1 MAIQQGLGG
10 LMPQAPMAGQPVDPR
25 MGAALD
31 VVGADELAEKT
42 DMPLATAALMKRNE
56 ALELL
61 KSAENDERAAQFQ
74 APPNPSINDQVNQG
88 LAGMLRSMMPG
99 QALRG
104 RQVQQAR
111 ARKMLGP
118 MSPQRAPQ
126 MAAGLPGLPATN
138 MRRMAANGGVIGYA
152 PGGDVEAEDTGFLA
166 GLRKLDEGLKA
177 DEAERQAERMARG
190 RRASDYIPVP
200 GGGSY
205 YLPVKNLI
213 YDIGQGVS
221 GLANLMKRKP
231 EEKEEPVDVNA
242 LFLSVYDDYTKALE
256 SGNEERIARASEL
269 VNSFDETTRREA
281 LQSVQQNKM
290 MGGKVKGYAGPD
302 GSLVTGDSL
311 EEEVQ
316 RLLGEQV
323 EPSGY
328 TGPSAA
334 ERRESLTEDNA
345 KRRSMR
351 EEERKFRTQL
361 ATRGLNV
368 SQINKIVEQAYQDPE
383 TGSFSMPQPIDPS
396 KVPSREATAPD
407 ALDLLDTGAMEARA
421 KYKAIDRGPTYQEY
435 LPNADPSTLP
445 RGGTGEEAR
454 APAPQSFPAQLPENF
469 QSDIATVLERSKGL
483 MALDEEADAR
493 RVSDRLA
500 EIMGPTREA
509 QESRRQAQ
517 EESRRLRET
526 EFTPEAMRFNRLR
539 AALERGGRE
548 GLGGFGAGER
558 AEADRLLKAQIESS
572 DKTAAEFDALV
583 KEMQAMGLNEFQ
595 AEEAARQG
603 IRDQVQTGMTVTEA
617 INKTLADIAV
627 SEADRAQ
634 RQAAQ
639 ELQAQTSLDVARIQ
653 GDVQL
658 AVANLNKENTEFGR
672 SFRTLRN
679 QAAQDNPN
687 LSAVE
692 LDSMALERLFD
703 QEIKAQMA
711 KIGVSEQQLQQSAI
725 NDSIRAAADVLAN
738 DPSTFGQPELRQQKI
753 LELAERIRNQYGT
766 STTGGQPNASQIQ
779 ALIANPQR
787 RAEFDEKFGQG
798 AAARFLGQ

>member
-10 LMPQAPMAGQPVDPR
+10 LMPQAPTAGQPVDPR

-104 RQVQQAR
+104 RQVQQAK
-111 ARKMLGP
+111 ARQMLGP

-152 PGGDVEAEDTGFLA
+152 PGGG
-166 GLRKLDEGLKA
+166 
-177 DEAERQAERMARG
+177 
-190 RRASDYIPVP
+190 
-200 GGGSY
+200 
-205 YLPVKNLI
+205 
-213 YDIGQGVS
+213 
-221 GLANLMKRKP
+221 
-231 EEKEEPVDVNA
+231 
-242 LFLSVYDDYTKALE
+242 
-256 SGNEERIARASEL
+256 
-269 VNSFDETTRREA
+269 
-281 LQSVQQNKM
+281 
-290 MGGKVKGYAGPD
+290 VKGYAGPD
-302 GSLVTGDSL
+302 GSLVRRGDTAAQ
-311 EEEVQ
+311 EQ
-316 RLLGEQV
+316 RRQ
-323 EPSGY
+323 
-328 TGPSAA
+328 AA
-334 ERRESLTEDNA
+334 
-345 KRRSMR
+345 
-351 EEERKFRTQL
+351 Q
-361 ATRGLNV
+361 
-368 SQINKIVEQAYQDPE
+368 
-383 TGSFSMPQPIDPS
+383 
-396 KVPSREATAPD
+396 
-407 ALDLLDTGAMEARA
+407 EARA
-421 KYKAIDRGPTYQEY
+421 RREAEREADRAAFNALVALMNSGKSPEEARRILSAREALTTDTGITEAQYNYATGPEPAITQY
-435 LPNADPSTLP
+435 LPDVDQSTLP
-445 RGGTGEEAR
+445 MGFVGGEEEPTPAPITEGAEEAR
-454 APAPQSFPAQLPENF
+454 APALQSFPTQLPENF
-469 QSDIATVLERSKGL
+469 QSDMATLLGRSKGL

-509 QESRRQAQ
+509 QASRRQAQ

-603 IRDQVQTGMTVTEA
+603 VRDQVQTGMTVTQA
-617 INKTLADIAV
+617 INKTLADISV

-639 ELQAQTSLDVARIQ
+639 ELQAR
-653 GDVQL
+653 
-658 AVANLNKENTEFGR
+658 
-672 SFRTLRN
+672 
-679 QAAQDNPN
+679 
-687 LSAVE
+687 
-692 LDSMALERLFD
+692 
-703 QEIKAQMA
+703 
-711 KIGVSEQQLQQSAI
+711 
-725 NDSIRAAADVLAN
+725 
-738 DPSTFGQPELRQQKI
+738 
-753 LELAERIRNQYGT
+753 T
-766 STTGGQPNASQIQ
+766 STEVAQIQ
-779 ALIANPQR
+779 ASRPTDFMNEINMRVEALMAGDEGLSLIDARKQAIEDRIEAQGRVAMDAAGIRREDLDMNRLKNAYSMAADKLANRMGLNLDPAAYNREFNAEVQR
-787 RAEFDEKFGQG
+787 ILAQFEGSG
-798 AAARFLGQ
+798 AGGAQPMPSDRSDLVVGTVYNTARGPATWNGTSFEPVQ

>member
-10 LMPQAPMAGQPVDPR
+10 LMPQAPTAGQPVDPR

-104 RQVQQAR
+104 RQVQQAK
-111 ARKMLGP
+111 ARQMLGP

-152 PGGDVEAEDTGFLA
+152 PGGG
-166 GLRKLDEGLKA
+166 
-177 DEAERQAERMARG
+177 
-190 RRASDYIPVP
+190 
-200 GGGSY
+200 
-205 YLPVKNLI
+205 
-213 YDIGQGVS
+213 
-221 GLANLMKRKP
+221 
-231 EEKEEPVDVNA
+231 
-242 LFLSVYDDYTKALE
+242 
-256 SGNEERIARASEL
+256 
-269 VNSFDETTRREA
+269 
-281 LQSVQQNKM
+281 
-290 MGGKVKGYAGPD
+290 VKGYAGPD
-302 GSLVTGDSL
+302 GSLVRRGDTAAQ
-311 EEEVQ
+311 EQ
-316 RLLGEQV
+316 RRQ
-323 EPSGY
+323 
-328 TGPSAA
+328 AA
-334 ERRESLTEDNA
+334 
-345 KRRSMR
+345 
-351 EEERKFRTQL
+351 Q
-361 ATRGLNV
+361 
-368 SQINKIVEQAYQDPE
+368 
-383 TGSFSMPQPIDPS
+383 
-396 KVPSREATAPD
+396 
-407 ALDLLDTGAMEARA
+407 EARA
-421 KYKAIDRGPTYQEY
+421 RREAEREADRAAFNALVALMNSGKSPEEARRILSAREALTTDTGITEAQYNYATGPEPAITQY
-435 LPNADPSTLP
+435 LPDVDQSTLP
-445 RGGTGEEAR
+445 MGFVGGEEEPTPAPITEGAEEAR
-454 APAPQSFPAQLPENF
+454 APALQSFPTQLPENF
-469 QSDIATVLERSKGL
+469 QSDMATLLGRSKGL

-509 QESRRQAQ
+509 QASRRQAQ

-603 IRDQVQTGMTVTEA
+603 IRDQVQTGMTVTQA
-617 INKTLADIAV
+617 INKTLADISV

-634 RQAAQ
+634 KQAGQ
-639 ELQAQTSLDVARIQ
+639 ELQARTSKEVA
-653 GDVQL
+653 
-658 AVANLNKENTEFGR
+658 
-672 SFRTLRN
+672 
-679 QAAQDNPN
+679 
-687 LSAVE
+687 
-692 LDSMALERLFD
+692 
-703 QEIKAQMA
+703 
-711 KIGVSEQQLQQSAI
+711 
-725 NDSIRAAADVLAN
+725 
-738 DPSTFGQPELRQQKI
+738 
-753 LELAERIRNQYGT
+753 
-766 STTGGQPNASQIQ
+766 QIQ
-779 ALIANPQR
+779 ASRPTDFMNEINMRVEALMAGDEGLSLIDARKQAIEDRIEAQGRVAMDAAGIRREDLDMNRLKNAYSMAADKLANRMDLNLDPTAYNREFNAEVQR
-787 RAEFDEKFGQG
+787 IVAQFGGSG
-798 AAARFLGQ
+798 AGGAQPMPSDRSDLVVGTVYNTARGPATWNGTSFEPVQ

>member
-10 LMPQAPMAGQPVDPR
+10 LMPQAPTAGQPVDPR

-111 ARKMLGP
+111 ARQMLGP

-166 GLRKLDEGLKA
+166 GLR
-177 DEAERQAERMARG
+177 
-190 RRASDYIPVP
+190 
-200 GGGSY
+200 
-205 YLPVKNLI
+205 
-213 YDIGQGVS
+213 QGVS
-221 GLANLMKRKP
+221 GLANLMKGKP

-256 SGNEERIARASEL
+256 SGNEERIARTLEL

-328 TGPSAA
+328 TGPSAE
-334 ERRESLTEDNA
+334 ERKENLAEDNA
-345 KRRSMR
+345 RRRRMR
-351 EEERKFRTQL
+351 EEERRFRTQL

-368 SQINKIVEQAYQDPE
+368 PQINKIVEQAYQDPD

-421 KYKAIDRGPTYQEY
+421 KYKAIDRGPTYREY

-445 RGGTGEEAR
+445 RGGMGGIEEAS
-454 APAPQSFPAQLPENF
+454 APQSFPTQLPENF
-469 QSDIATVLERSKGL
+469 QSDMAAVLKRSKGL

-603 IRDQVQTGMTVTEA
+603 VRDQVQTGMTVA
-617 INKTLADIAV
+617 QAVNSTLANIAT

-639 ELQAQTSLDVARIQ
+639 ELSAQTSLDVAQIQ

-692 LDSMALERLFD
+692 LDSRALEALFD

-711 KIGVSEQQLQQSAI
+711 RIGVSEQQLQQSAI

-738 DPSTFGQPELRQQKI
+738 DMSTLGQPELRQQKI
-753 LELAERIRNQYGT
+753 LELAEQIRDQYGT
-766 STTGGQPNASQIQ
+766 SATGGQPNASQIQ

-787 RAEFDEKFGQG
+787 RDEFDEKFGQG

>member
-10 LMPQAPMAGQPVDPR
+10 LMPQAPTAGQPVDPR

-104 RQVQQAR
+104 RQVQQAK
-111 ARKMLGP
+111 ARQMLGP

-152 PGGDVEAEDTGFLA
+152 PGGG
-166 GLRKLDEGLKA
+166 
-177 DEAERQAERMARG
+177 
-190 RRASDYIPVP
+190 
-200 GGGSY
+200 
-205 YLPVKNLI
+205 
-213 YDIGQGVS
+213 
-221 GLANLMKRKP
+221 
-231 EEKEEPVDVNA
+231 
-242 LFLSVYDDYTKALE
+242 
-256 SGNEERIARASEL
+256 
-269 VNSFDETTRREA
+269 
-281 LQSVQQNKM
+281 
-290 MGGKVKGYAGPD
+290 VKGYAGPD
-302 GSLVTGDSL
+302 GSLVRRGDTAAQ
-311 EEEVQ
+311 EQ
-316 RLLGEQV
+316 RRQ
-323 EPSGY
+323 
-328 TGPSAA
+328 AA
-334 ERRESLTEDNA
+334 
-345 KRRSMR
+345 
-351 EEERKFRTQL
+351 Q
-361 ATRGLNV
+361 
-368 SQINKIVEQAYQDPE
+368 
-383 TGSFSMPQPIDPS
+383 
-396 KVPSREATAPD
+396 
-407 ALDLLDTGAMEARA
+407 EARA
-421 KYKAIDRGPTYQEY
+421 RREAEREADRAAFNALVALMNSGKSPEEARRILSAREALTTDTGITEAQYNYATGPEPAITQY
-435 LPNADPSTLP
+435 LPDVDQSTLP
-445 RGGTGEEAR
+445 MGFVGGEEEPTPAPITEGAEEAR
-454 APAPQSFPAQLPENF
+454 APALQSFPTQLPENF
-469 QSDIATVLERSKGL
+469 QSDMATLLGRSKGL

-509 QESRRQAQ
+509 QASRRQAQ

-603 IRDQVQTGMTVTEA
+603 IRDQVQTGMTVTQA
-617 INKTLADIAV
+617 INKTLADISV

-634 RQAAQ
+634 KQAGQ
-639 ELQAQTSLDVARIQ
+639 ELQARTSKEVA
-653 GDVQL
+653 
-658 AVANLNKENTEFGR
+658 
-672 SFRTLRN
+672 
-679 QAAQDNPN
+679 
-687 LSAVE
+687 
-692 LDSMALERLFD
+692 
-703 QEIKAQMA
+703 
-711 KIGVSEQQLQQSAI
+711 
-725 NDSIRAAADVLAN
+725 
-738 DPSTFGQPELRQQKI
+738 
-753 LELAERIRNQYGT
+753 
-766 STTGGQPNASQIQ
+766 QIQ
-779 ALIANPQR
+779 ASRPTDFMNEINMRVEALMAGNQGLSLIDARKQAIEDRFEAQGRVAMEAAGIRRKDLDMNSLKNAYSMAADKLANRMDLNLDPTAYNREFNAEVQR
-787 RAEFDEKFGQG
+787 IVAQFGGSG
-798 AAARFLGQ
+798 AGGAQPMPSDRSDLVVGTVYNTARGPATWNGTSFEPVQ

>member
-111 ARKMLGP
+111 ARQMLGP
-118 MSPQRAPQ
+118 MPQRRAPQ

-166 GLRKLDEGLKA
+166 ALRELDEGLKA
-177 DEAERQAERMARG
+177 DEAERQAERIARG
-190 RRASDYIPVP
+190 RRVSDYIPVP

-205 YLPVKNLI
+205 YLPVKNLM

-302 GSLVTGDSL
+302 GSLVRRGDTAAQ
-311 EEEVQ
+311 EQ
-316 RLLGEQV
+316 RRQV
-323 EPSGY
+323 
-328 TGPSAA
+328 A
-334 ERRESLTEDNA
+334 
-345 KRRSMR
+345 
-351 EEERKFRTQL
+351 Q
-361 ATRGLNV
+361 
-368 SQINKIVEQAYQDPE
+368 
-383 TGSFSMPQPIDPS
+383 
-396 KVPSREATAPD
+396 
-407 ALDLLDTGAMEARA
+407 EARA
-421 KYKAIDRGPTYQEY
+421 RREAEREADRAAFNDLVALINSGKSPAEARRILSAREALTTDTGITEAQYNYATGPEPTITEY
-435 LPNADPSTLP
+435 LPNADQSTLP
-445 RGGTGEEAR
+445 MGGLGAEEEPTPAPTTEGAEEVR
-454 APAPQSFPAQLPENF
+454 APAPQSFPTQLPENF
-469 QSDIATVLERSKGL
+469 QSDMATLLERSKGL

-509 QESRRQAQ
+509 QASRRQAQ

-603 IRDQVQTGMTVTEA
+603 VRDQVQTGMTVTQA
-617 INKTLADIAV
+617 INKTLADISV

-639 ELQAQTSLDVARIQ
+639 ELQAR
-653 GDVQL
+653 
-658 AVANLNKENTEFGR
+658 
-672 SFRTLRN
+672 
-679 QAAQDNPN
+679 
-687 LSAVE
+687 
-692 LDSMALERLFD
+692 
-703 QEIKAQMA
+703 
-711 KIGVSEQQLQQSAI
+711 
-725 NDSIRAAADVLAN
+725 
-738 DPSTFGQPELRQQKI
+738 
-753 LELAERIRNQYGT
+753 T
-766 STTGGQPNASQIQ
+766 STEVAQIQ
-779 ALIANPQR
+779 ASRPTDFMNEINMRVEALMAGDEGLSLIDARKQAIEDRFEAQGRVAMEAAGIRREDLDMNRLKNAYSMAADKLANRMGLNLDPAAYNREFNAEVQR
-787 RAEFDEKFGQG
+787 ILAQFEGSG
-798 AAARFLGQ
+798 AGGAQPMPSDRSDLVVGTVYNTARGPATWNGTSFEPVQ

>member
-1 MAIQQGLGG
+1 
-10 LMPQAPMAGQPVDPR
+10 

-104 RQVQQAR
+104 RQVQQAK
-111 ARKMLGP
+111 ARQMLGP

-152 PGGDVEAEDTGFLA
+152 PGGG
-166 GLRKLDEGLKA
+166 
-177 DEAERQAERMARG
+177 
-190 RRASDYIPVP
+190 
-200 GGGSY
+200 
-205 YLPVKNLI
+205 
-213 YDIGQGVS
+213 
-221 GLANLMKRKP
+221 
-231 EEKEEPVDVNA
+231 
-242 LFLSVYDDYTKALE
+242 
-256 SGNEERIARASEL
+256 
-269 VNSFDETTRREA
+269 
-281 LQSVQQNKM
+281 
-290 MGGKVKGYAGPD
+290 VKGYAGPD
-302 GSLVTGDSL
+302 GSLVRRGDTAAQ
-311 EEEVQ
+311 EQ
-316 RLLGEQV
+316 RRQ
-323 EPSGY
+323 
-328 TGPSAA
+328 AA
-334 ERRESLTEDNA
+334 
-345 KRRSMR
+345 
-351 EEERKFRTQL
+351 Q
-361 ATRGLNV
+361 
-368 SQINKIVEQAYQDPE
+368 
-383 TGSFSMPQPIDPS
+383 
-396 KVPSREATAPD
+396 
-407 ALDLLDTGAMEARA
+407 EARA
-421 KYKAIDRGPTYQEY
+421 RREAEREADRAAFNALVALMNSGKSPEEARRILSAREALTTDTGITEAQYNYATGPEPAITQY
-435 LPNADPSTLP
+435 LPDVDQSTLP
-445 RGGTGEEAR
+445 MGFVGGEEEPTPAPITEGAEEAR
-454 APAPQSFPAQLPENF
+454 APALQSFPTQLPENF
-469 QSDIATVLERSKGL
+469 QSDMATLLGRSKGL

-509 QESRRQAQ
+509 QASRRQAQ

-603 IRDQVQTGMTVTEA
+603 VRDQVQTGMTVTQA
-617 INKTLADIAV
+617 INKTLADISV

-639 ELQAQTSLDVARIQ
+639 ELQAR
-653 GDVQL
+653 
-658 AVANLNKENTEFGR
+658 
-672 SFRTLRN
+672 
-679 QAAQDNPN
+679 
-687 LSAVE
+687 
-692 LDSMALERLFD
+692 
-703 QEIKAQMA
+703 
-711 KIGVSEQQLQQSAI
+711 
-725 NDSIRAAADVLAN
+725 
-738 DPSTFGQPELRQQKI
+738 
-753 LELAERIRNQYGT
+753 T
-766 STTGGQPNASQIQ
+766 STEVAQIQ
-779 ALIANPQR
+779 ASRPTDFMNEINMRVEALMAGDEGLSLIDARKQAIEDRIEAQGRVAMDAAGIRREDLDMNRLKNAYSMAADKLANRMDLNLDPTAYNREFNAEVQR
-787 RAEFDEKFGQG
+787 IVAQFGGSG
-798 AAARFLGQ
+798 AGGAQPMPSDRSDLVVGTVYNTARGPATWNGTSFEPVQ

>member
-111 ARKMLGP
+111 ARQMLGP

-166 GLRKLDEGLKA
+166 GLRRADEALKA
-177 DEAERQAERMARG
+177 DEAARQAERMARG
-190 RRASDYIPVP
+190 RRVSDYIPIP
-200 GGGSY
+200 SY
-205 YLPVKNLI
+205 YLPAKNLM

-221 GLANLMKRKP
+221 GLANLMKGKP

-256 SGNEERIARASEL
+256 SGNEERIARTLEL

-290 MGGKVKGYAGPD
+290 MGGEVKGYAGPD
-302 GSLVTGDSL
+302 GSLVTGSSL

-328 TGPSAA
+328 TGPSAEERKESLA
-334 ERRESLTEDNA
+334 EDNERR
-345 KRRSMR
+345 RRMR
-351 EEERKFRTQL
+351 EEERRFRTQL

-368 SQINKIVEQAYQDPE
+368 PQINKIVEQAYQDPE

-421 KYKAIDRGPTYQEY
+421 KYKAIDRGPTYREY

-445 RGGTGEEAR
+445 RGGTGAEEAR
-454 APAPQSFPAQLPENF
+454 APAPQSFPTQLPENF
-469 QSDIATVLERSKGL
+469 QSDMAAVLERSKGL

-526 EFTPEAMRFNRLR
+526 EFTPEEMRFSRLR

-603 IRDQVQTGMTVTEA
+603 VRDQVQTGMTVA
-617 INKTLADIAV
+617 QAVNSTLANIAT

-639 ELQAQTSLDVARIQ
+639 ELSAQTSRDVAQIQ

-679 QAAQDNPN
+679 QAEQDNPN

-692 LDSMALERLFD
+692 LDSMALEKLFD

-711 KIGVSEQQLQQSAI
+711 RIGVSEQQLQQSAI

-738 DPSTFGQPELRQQKI
+738 DMSFLGQPELRQRRI
-753 LELAERIRNQYGT
+753 FELAEEIRDQYGT
-766 STTGGQPNASQIQ
+766 SATGGQPNASQIQ

-787 RAEFDEKFGQG
+787 RDEFDEKFGQG

>member
-10 LMPQAPMAGQPVDPR
+10 LMPQAPTAGQPVDPR

-104 RQVQQAR
+104 RQVQQAK
-111 ARKMLGP
+111 ARQMLGP

-152 PGGDVEAEDTGFLA
+152 PGGG
-166 GLRKLDEGLKA
+166 
-177 DEAERQAERMARG
+177 
-190 RRASDYIPVP
+190 
-200 GGGSY
+200 
-205 YLPVKNLI
+205 
-213 YDIGQGVS
+213 
-221 GLANLMKRKP
+221 
-231 EEKEEPVDVNA
+231 
-242 LFLSVYDDYTKALE
+242 
-256 SGNEERIARASEL
+256 
-269 VNSFDETTRREA
+269 
-281 LQSVQQNKM
+281 
-290 MGGKVKGYAGPD
+290 VKGYAGPD
-302 GSLVTGDSL
+302 GSLVRRGDTAAQ
-311 EEEVQ
+311 EQ
-316 RLLGEQV
+316 RRQ
-323 EPSGY
+323 
-328 TGPSAA
+328 AA
-334 ERRESLTEDNA
+334 
-345 KRRSMR
+345 
-351 EEERKFRTQL
+351 Q
-361 ATRGLNV
+361 
-368 SQINKIVEQAYQDPE
+368 
-383 TGSFSMPQPIDPS
+383 
-396 KVPSREATAPD
+396 
-407 ALDLLDTGAMEARA
+407 EARA
-421 KYKAIDRGPTYQEY
+421 RREAEREADRAAFNALVALMNSGKSPEEARRILSAREALTTDTGITEAQYNYATGPEPAITQY
-435 LPNADPSTLP
+435 LPDVDQSTLP
-445 RGGTGEEAR
+445 MGFVGGEEEPTPAPITEGAEEAR
-454 APAPQSFPAQLPENF
+454 APALQSFPTQLPENF
-469 QSDIATVLERSKGL
+469 QSDMATLLGRSKGL

-509 QESRRQAQ
+509 QASRRQAQ

-603 IRDQVQTGMTVTEA
+603 IRDQVQTGMTVTQA
-617 INKTLADIAV
+617 INKTLADISV

-639 ELQAQTSLDVARIQ
+639 ELQAR
-653 GDVQL
+653 
-658 AVANLNKENTEFGR
+658 
-672 SFRTLRN
+672 
-679 QAAQDNPN
+679 
-687 LSAVE
+687 
-692 LDSMALERLFD
+692 
-703 QEIKAQMA
+703 
-711 KIGVSEQQLQQSAI
+711 
-725 NDSIRAAADVLAN
+725 
-738 DPSTFGQPELRQQKI
+738 
-753 LELAERIRNQYGT
+753 T
-766 STTGGQPNASQIQ
+766 STEVAQIQ
-779 ALIANPQR
+779 ASRPTDFMNEINMRVEALMAGDEGLSLIDARKQAIEDRIEAQGRVAMDAAGIRREDLDMNRLKNAYSMAADKLANRMDLNLDPTAYNREFNAEVQR
-787 RAEFDEKFGQG
+787 IVAQFGGSG
-798 AAARFLGQ
+798 AGGAQPMPSDRSDLVVGTVYNTARGPATWNGTSFEPVQ

>member
-10 LMPQAPMAGQPVDPR
+10 LMPQAPTAGQPVDPR

-104 RQVQQAR
+104 RQVQQAK
-111 ARKMLGP
+111 ARQMLGP

-152 PGGDVEAEDTGFLA
+152 PGGG
-166 GLRKLDEGLKA
+166 
-177 DEAERQAERMARG
+177 
-190 RRASDYIPVP
+190 
-200 GGGSY
+200 
-205 YLPVKNLI
+205 
-213 YDIGQGVS
+213 
-221 GLANLMKRKP
+221 
-231 EEKEEPVDVNA
+231 
-242 LFLSVYDDYTKALE
+242 
-256 SGNEERIARASEL
+256 
-269 VNSFDETTRREA
+269 
-281 LQSVQQNKM
+281 
-290 MGGKVKGYAGPD
+290 VKGYAGPD
-302 GSLVTGDSL
+302 GSLVRRGDTAAQ
-311 EEEVQ
+311 EQ
-316 RLLGEQV
+316 RRQ
-323 EPSGY
+323 
-328 TGPSAA
+328 AA
-334 ERRESLTEDNA
+334 
-345 KRRSMR
+345 
-351 EEERKFRTQL
+351 Q
-361 ATRGLNV
+361 
-368 SQINKIVEQAYQDPE
+368 
-383 TGSFSMPQPIDPS
+383 
-396 KVPSREATAPD
+396 
-407 ALDLLDTGAMEARA
+407 EARA
-421 KYKAIDRGPTYQEY
+421 RREAEREADRAAFNALVALMNSGKSPEEARRILSAREALTTDTGITEAQYNYATGPEPAITQY
-435 LPNADPSTLP
+435 LPDVDQSTLP
-445 RGGTGEEAR
+445 MGFVGGEEEPTPAPITEGAEEAR
-454 APAPQSFPAQLPENF
+454 APALQSFPTQLPENF
-469 QSDIATVLERSKGL
+469 QSDMATLLGRSKGL

-509 QESRRQAQ
+509 QASRRQAQ

-603 IRDQVQTGMTVTEA
+603 VRDQVQTGMTVTQA
-617 INKTLADIAV
+617 INKTLADISV

-634 RQAAQ
+634 KQAGQ
-639 ELQAQTSLDVARIQ
+639 ELQARTSKEVA
-653 GDVQL
+653 
-658 AVANLNKENTEFGR
+658 
-672 SFRTLRN
+672 
-679 QAAQDNPN
+679 
-687 LSAVE
+687 
-692 LDSMALERLFD
+692 
-703 QEIKAQMA
+703 
-711 KIGVSEQQLQQSAI
+711 
-725 NDSIRAAADVLAN
+725 
-738 DPSTFGQPELRQQKI
+738 
-753 LELAERIRNQYGT
+753 
-766 STTGGQPNASQIQ
+766 QIQ
-779 ALIANPQR
+779 ASRPTDFMNEINMRVEALMAGDEGLSLIDARKQAIEDRIEAQGRVAMDAAGIRREDLDMNRLKNAYSMAADKLANRMDLNLDPTAYNREFNAEVQR
-787 RAEFDEKFGQG
+787 IVAQFGGSG
-798 AAARFLGQ
+798 AGGAQPMPSDRSDLVVGTVYNTARGPATWNGTSFEPVQ

>member
-1 MAIQQGLGG
+1 
-10 LMPQAPMAGQPVDPR
+10 
-25 MGAALD
+25 
-31 VVGADELAEKT
+31 
-42 DMPLATAALMKRNE
+42 
-56 ALELL
+56 
-61 KSAENDERAAQFQ
+61 
-74 APPNPSINDQVNQG
+74 
-88 LAGMLRSMMPG
+88 
-99 QALRG
+99 
-104 RQVQQAR
+104 
-111 ARKMLGP
+111 
-118 MSPQRAPQ
+118 

-166 GLRKLDEGLKA
+166 ALRELDEGLKA

-190 RRASDYIPVP
+190 RRVSDYIPVP

-205 YLPVKNLI
+205 YLPVKNLM

-302 GSLVTGDSL
+302 GSLVRRGDTAAQ
-311 EEEVQ
+311 EQ
-316 RLLGEQV
+316 RRQV
-323 EPSGY
+323 
-328 TGPSAA
+328 A
-334 ERRESLTEDNA
+334 
-345 KRRSMR
+345 
-351 EEERKFRTQL
+351 Q
-361 ATRGLNV
+361 
-368 SQINKIVEQAYQDPE
+368 
-383 TGSFSMPQPIDPS
+383 
-396 KVPSREATAPD
+396 
-407 ALDLLDTGAMEARA
+407 EARA
-421 KYKAIDRGPTYQEY
+421 RREAEREADRAAFNDLVALINSGKSPAEARRILSAREALTTDTGITEAQYNYATGPEPTITEY
-435 LPNADPSTLP
+435 LPNADQSTLP
-445 RGGTGEEAR
+445 MGGLGAEEEPTPAPTIEGAEEVR
-454 APAPQSFPAQLPENF
+454 APAPQSFPTQLPENF
-469 QSDIATVLERSKGL
+469 QSDMATLLERSKGL

-509 QESRRQAQ
+509 QASRRQAQ

-603 IRDQVQTGMTVTEA
+603 VRDQVQTGMTVTQA
-617 INKTLADIAV
+617 INKTLADISV

-639 ELQAQTSLDVARIQ
+639 ELQAR
-653 GDVQL
+653 
-658 AVANLNKENTEFGR
+658 
-672 SFRTLRN
+672 
-679 QAAQDNPN
+679 
-687 LSAVE
+687 
-692 LDSMALERLFD
+692 
-703 QEIKAQMA
+703 
-711 KIGVSEQQLQQSAI
+711 
-725 NDSIRAAADVLAN
+725 
-738 DPSTFGQPELRQQKI
+738 
-753 LELAERIRNQYGT
+753 T
-766 STTGGQPNASQIQ
+766 STEVAQIQ
-779 ALIANPQR
+779 ASRPTDFMNEINMRVEALMAGDEGLSLIDARKQAIEDRFEAQGRVAMEAAGIRREDLDMNRLKNAYSMAADKLANRMGLNLDPAAYNREFNAEVQR
-787 RAEFDEKFGQG
+787 ILAQFEGSG
-798 AAARFLGQ
+798 AGGAQPMPSDRSDLVVGTVYNTARGPATWNGTSFEPVQ

>member
-10 LMPQAPMAGQPVDPR
+10 LMPQAPTAGQPVDPR

-104 RQVQQAR
+104 RQVQQAK
-111 ARKMLGP
+111 ARQMLGP

-152 PGGDVEAEDTGFLA
+152 PGGG
-166 GLRKLDEGLKA
+166 
-177 DEAERQAERMARG
+177 
-190 RRASDYIPVP
+190 
-200 GGGSY
+200 
-205 YLPVKNLI
+205 
-213 YDIGQGVS
+213 
-221 GLANLMKRKP
+221 
-231 EEKEEPVDVNA
+231 
-242 LFLSVYDDYTKALE
+242 
-256 SGNEERIARASEL
+256 
-269 VNSFDETTRREA
+269 
-281 LQSVQQNKM
+281 
-290 MGGKVKGYAGPD
+290 VKGYAGPD
-302 GSLVTGDSL
+302 GSLVRRGDTAAQ
-311 EEEVQ
+311 EQ
-316 RLLGEQV
+316 RRQ
-323 EPSGY
+323 
-328 TGPSAA
+328 AA
-334 ERRESLTEDNA
+334 
-345 KRRSMR
+345 
-351 EEERKFRTQL
+351 Q
-361 ATRGLNV
+361 
-368 SQINKIVEQAYQDPE
+368 
-383 TGSFSMPQPIDPS
+383 
-396 KVPSREATAPD
+396 
-407 ALDLLDTGAMEARA
+407 EARA
-421 KYKAIDRGPTYQEY
+421 RREAEREADRAAFNALVALMNSGKSPEEARRILSAREALTTDTGITEAQYNYATGPEPAITQY
-435 LPNADPSTLP
+435 LPDVDQSTLP
-445 RGGTGEEAR
+445 MGFVGGEEEPTPAPITEGAEEAR
-454 APAPQSFPAQLPENF
+454 APALQSFPTQLPENF
-469 QSDIATVLERSKGL
+469 QSDMATLLGRSKGL

-509 QESRRQAQ
+509 QASRRQAQ

-603 IRDQVQTGMTVTEA
+603 VRDQVQTGMTVTQA
-617 INKTLADIAV
+617 INKTLADISV

-634 RQAAQ
+634 KQAGQ
-639 ELQAQTSLDVARIQ
+639 ELQARTSKEVA
-653 GDVQL
+653 
-658 AVANLNKENTEFGR
+658 
-672 SFRTLRN
+672 
-679 QAAQDNPN
+679 
-687 LSAVE
+687 
-692 LDSMALERLFD
+692 
-703 QEIKAQMA
+703 
-711 KIGVSEQQLQQSAI
+711 
-725 NDSIRAAADVLAN
+725 
-738 DPSTFGQPELRQQKI
+738 
-753 LELAERIRNQYGT
+753 
-766 STTGGQPNASQIQ
+766 QIQ
-779 ALIANPQR
+779 ASRPTDFMNEINMRVEALMAGNQGLSLIDARKQAIEDRFEAQGRVAMEAAGIRRKDLDMNSLKNAYSMAADKLANRMGLNLDPAAYNREFNAEVQR
-787 RAEFDEKFGQG
+787 ILAQFEGSG
-798 AAARFLGQ
+798 AGGAQPMPSDRSDLVVGTVYNTARGPATWNGTSFEPVQ